1 MKHFLFICTLLAAH
15 LCAKD
20 VSQESKPAT
29 LRVLV
34 EKMVPATFL
43 EVSGRYHIYNPLDDS
58 LLSRGMLNK
67 KHAVTLE
74 EYGLNWGEKIPG
86 LYKIRVVPLDTQ
98 TRILVNG
105 IQYKGCLEIHAHEGK
120 INVISEIDI
129 ENFLKT
135 TLPFHIEKTTG
146 SELMNAATIVARTH
160 AYYIAAKNKNKDFDI
175 DGTTFNYP
183 GNLLSARIAAIDE
196 AVDTTRHAV
205 LTFKGKLFPASW
217 TEDSAGKTANF
228 STIFRKTA
236 LTPSAVK
243 LPIAMKDLGSR
254 KWQFTVSK
262 ETLARLSYLD
272 DLTSL
277 DLFVDPASDK
287 VYGVKLTSSFE
298 SKELDFPAFQRLIGK
313 HNLCSNQFTITSN
326 KDSITFTGYGKGLG
340 VGLCLYTGHLLAE
353 KGKLAPE
360 ILSVFFPGTE
370 MHKARSLQE
379 LN

>member
-1 MKHFLFICTLLAAH
+1 MKYLIVICALLTTT

-29 LRVLV
+29 LRVVV

-43 EVSGRYHIYNPLDDS
+43 EVVGKHHIYNPLDDS
-58 LLSRGMLNK
+58 ILSRGMLNK

-86 LYKIRVVPLDTQ
+86 ITQMRVIPLDPK

-135 TLPFHIEKTTG
+135 TLPFHIEKTLDR
-146 SELMNAATIVARTH
+146 ELTNALAIVARTH
-160 AYYIAAKNKNKDFDI
+160 AYYIAAKNKNNAFDL
-175 DGTTFNYP
+175 DGTTFDYP
-183 GNLLSARIAAIDE
+183 GNLLSGRIAEIDE
-196 AVDTTRHAV
+196 AVDTTRHAI
-205 LTFKGKLFPASW
+205 LTFKGKPFPASW
-217 TEDSAGKTANF
+217 TEDCAGKTASF
-228 STIFRKTA
+228 SAIFRKTA
-236 LTPSAVK
+236 LTPPPTEVP
-243 LPIAMKDLGSR
+243 LAMNNLESR

-272 DLTSL
+272 DLACL

-287 VYGVKLTSSFE
+287 VYGVKLASSFE
-298 SKELDFPAFQRLIGK
+298 TKDLDFPYFQRLIGK
-313 HNLCSNQFTITSN
+313 HNLCSNQFTISCK
-326 KDSITFTGYGKGLG
+326 KDTITFTGYGEGLG

-353 KGKLAPE
+353 KGKTAPE

-370 MHKARSLQE
+370 IHKVRGLGG
-379 LN
+379 N